1 MAATPGF
8 FTEAMRGPNDS
19 ADHAEGRD
27 IVAVGVL
34 VVQTGD
40 GLLRGVGRVVLA
52 EEGAVLRGRRTEI
65 VDGLDT
71 VVPVR
76 ALPLDALA
84 LVQHD
89 RVVAVLLE
97 GRLVE
102 ALELVEYLAAGAVG
116 VHAPGVEL
124 VPPEV

>member
-34 VVQTGD
+34 VVQAGD

-52 EEGAVLRGRRTEI
+52 EEGAVLPDRRTETS
-65 VDGLDT
+65 VEGLER
-71 VVPVR
+71 VVRVR

-84 LVQHD
+84 LVQHE

-97 GRLVE
+97 DGLVE
-102 ALELVEYLAAGAVG
+102 ALELVE
-116 VHAPGVEL
+116 
-124 VPPEV
+124 